1 MAVQICFF
9 FFFFFVFYLF
19 IFFYSLDQQFRS
31 AAFSCKVP
39 KGSSLQHV
47 KHFITKHYCPQT
59 STKILKKHLQDLK
72 ENFGLALSAPDILP
86 PTKKQTVS
94 RLYPGSANR
103 DEVALSLL
111 RKNTTQSNQLFN
123 LQPIQ
128 LVGLTGVFCKF
139 LASFAWQ
146 LHEKFL
152 QFDWLRTVVFQ
163 LNLKYPRVVV

>member
-1 MAVQICFF
+1 MIHFIRANGRASKTREGGKSPLTRIRRDTRGKSGGRKERRAP
-9 FFFFFVFYLF
+9 LF
-19 IFFYSLDQQFRS
+19 PFLAEKIGKRWQFRS
-31 AAFSCKVP
+31 AAFSYKVP
-39 KGSSLQHV
+39 KGSSLQRV

-111 RKNTTQSNQLFN
+111 RKKTTQSNQLFN
-123 LQPIQ
+123 L
-128 LVGLTGVFCKF
+128 
-139 LASFAWQ
+139 
-146 LHEKFL
+146 
-152 QFDWLRTVVFQ
+152 
-163 LNLKYPRVVV
+163 